1 MTWLS
6 LAIVLTAAP
15 AQTPERLPVPVPSVI
30 RLPNA
35 SSVAQAPQEPLP
47 KQEQLPNPK
56 GGAAILPPPPA
67 PTPPPHPVSP
77 YAPIDYEH
85 PMAIAG
91 FYDRPL
97 PLAPPP
103 LITQPYRHPER
114 TDPWLA
120 THAGEPRWSHVQR
133 SWGIF
138 RTRFDPAQS
147 AGYVPPGTI
156 R

>member
-15 AQTPERLPVPVPSVI
+15 AQTPERLPTPVPSVI
-30 RLPNA
+30 RLPNV

-56 GGAAILPPPPA
+56 ADPAKVPPVPQ
-67 PTPPPHPVSP
+67 HPVSP

-85 PMAIAG
+85 PIAPYG
-91 FYDRPL
+91 FHDSPL

-103 LITQPYRHPER
+103 LITQPYRHPEK

-120 THAGEPRWSHVQR
+120 RNAGEPRWSHVQR
-133 SWGIF
+133 GWGIF
-138 RTRFDPAQS
+138 KTRFDPAQS

>member
-6 LAIVLTAAP
+6 LAIVLSSAP
-15 AQTPERLPVPVPSVI
+15 AQTPERLPTPAPSII
-30 RLPNA
+30 RLPNVT
-35 SSVAQAPQEPLP
+35 STAQAPQEQLP

-56 GGAAILPPPPA
+56 ADPAKVPPPP
-67 PTPPPHPVSP
+67 PRPISP
-77 YAPIDYEH
+77 YGPIDYEH

-91 FYDRPL
+91 FYDKPL

-103 LITQPYRHPER
+103 LITQPYRHPEK

-120 THAGEPRWSHVQR
+120 RNAGEPRWSHVQR
-133 SWGIF
+133 GWNIF
-138 RTRFDPAQS
+138 KTRFDPTVS
-147 AGYVPPGTI
+147 PGYVPPGTI